1 MVHSFFLIF
10 YSLLVGKNTIY
21 KIIHYVFRMILK
33 IFCGISEISVGH

>member
-1 MVHSFFLIF
+1 MVHFFFPIF

-21 KIIHYVFRMILK
+21 KIIHYVCRMILK